1 MVRFLK
7 DGSASIHHPK
17 HAVFRSISIFANLEH
32 SLPVF
37 HRPETTIRP
46 RKPSPTS
53 PHETNAPGAFPTF
66 CQKPRSIFDAPAVK
80 NEAKSGKKRQ
90 NHHTYAQ
97 ILRPRKNPR
106 KPMSER
112 LSGVFTSRG
121 TRTRT
126 QDTRFWSQCQMSN
139 ISQCLSDSC
148 SARTRKRCV
157 FDAVPK
163 FPVFPMLRPRWIPRS
178 RGRENTVKIC
188 ASKQ

>member
-17 HAVFRSISIFANLEH
+17 HAVFRSTAVFAKMEH
-32 SLPVF
+32 YPPVSC
-37 HRPETTIRP
+37 RQETALHLRIPYSASP
-46 RKPSPTS
+46 R
-53 PHETNAPGAFPTF
+53 ETNSHNTFPTF

-80 NEAKSGKKRQ
+80 NEAKTGEKRQ

-97 ILRPRKNPR
+97 NLDTRKNPR

-112 LSGVFTSRG
+112 LSGDFTSRG

-126 QDTRFWSQCQMSN
+126 QDTRFWSQCQMSK

-157 FDAVPK
+157 FDDV
-163 FPVFPMLRPRWIPRS
+163 L
-178 RGRENTVKIC
+178 
-188 ASKQ
+188 